1 MLLREKKFEL
11 FLKLGLG
18 SFMPKD
24 DSELHDKER
33 ERLELK
39 LRTTERRDRM
49 LIKDRSSEVAVM
61 EEVFDK
67 PTLLTLHYLMKSG
80 VLRSLNGVVSSGKE
94 ARIYWGEK
102 DDGSSVAVK
111 IYLTVTAEFKR
122 RLPYIIGDPR
132 FENVKHGSSNII
144 KIWAQKEYKNLMTA
158 YQAGIPVPKPLAIKR
173 NVLVMEFIGD
183 DGWPAPLL
191 NEVEVKQS
199 DYKKVIF
206 LVDKLYNS
214 ANLVHADLSEYNI
227 FKHGKNLILFDFGS
241 AVDIRHPLSKEFLI
255 KDLNNIN
262 RFFVKRGL
270 KVEPLENL
278 LKRVIKL

>member
-1 MLLREKKFEL
+1 MSKKDAKLYNKEKEYL
-11 FLKLGLG
+11 
-18 SFMPKD
+18 
-24 DSELHDKER
+24 ER
-33 ERLELK
+33 K
-39 LRTTERRDRM
+39 LRMIEKRDRM
-49 LIKDRSSEVAVM
+49 LTKDRSSDVAVV

-67 PTLLTLHYLMKSG
+67 PTLLTLHYLMKIG
-80 VLRSLNGVVSSGKE
+80 VLRNLNGVVSSGKE
-94 ARIYWGEK
+94 ARIYWGER

-111 IYLTVTAEFKR
+111 IYLTVTAEFKK

-132 FENVKHGSSNII
+132 FESVKRGSSNII
-144 KIWAQKEYKNLMTA
+144 KTWAQKEYRNLMTA
-158 YQAGIPVPKPLAIKR
+158 YQAGIPVPRPLAIKR

-199 DYKKVIF
+199 DYKKIIS
-206 LVDKLYNS
+206 LIDKLYNS

-227 FKHGKNLILFDFGS
+227 FKYGKSLILFDFGS

-278 LKRVIKL
+278 LKKVIRL